1 VQRALKGLAQAGPVS
16 CTASGT
22 ASGTLRMTASAPLM
36 PTAAFQAA
44 KPLVAGRY
52 QLEDLLGRGA
62 LAQVFRAADLE
73 GGADVAVKVA
83 AGASAKDFERISN
96 EAAVLASL
104 QHPSIVKYM
113 GQGVVS
119 GSSALAGRPF
129 LVEELALGTSLSEA
143 ARTSQCHPD
152 VIAGWARGLF
162 EALAHL
168 HGKGLVHRDIKPA
181 NLMLSGLRRSPV
193 RIIDFGIVASA
204 GSAPEPG
211 MSSGTVH
218 YMSPEQAS
226 GGPARGSWDVYAMGL
241 VLLELLTGAKAF
253 PGTAIES
260 LVARTLRAPEVP
272 DSLGSGWCSFLR
284 SLTAM
289 DSAERP
295 TAGEAAGMAARLI
308 PVPADER
315 VSPCRRTAVFPARR
329 IRQLA

>member
-1 VQRALKGLAQAGPVS
+1 
-16 CTASGT
+16 
-22 ASGTLRMTASAPLM
+22 MTAPAPLRSS
-36 PTAAFQAA
+36 AAFQAG
-44 KPLVAGRY
+44 KPVVAGRY
-52 QLEDLLGRGA
+52 QLRDLLGRGA

-83 AGASAKDFERISN
+83 VGASTKHFERISN
-96 EAAVLASL
+96 EAAVLAGL
-104 QHPSIVKYM
+104 QHPSIVRFI

-119 GSSALAGRPF
+119 GNSALAGRPF
-129 LVEELALGTSLSEA
+129 LVEELVLGSSLSEA
-143 ARTSQCHPD
+143 ARTSQYHPD
-152 VIAGWARGLF
+152 VVAGWARGLF

-168 HGKGLVHRDIKPA
+168 HGQELVHRDVKPA

-193 RIIDFGIVASA
+193 RIIDFGIVAPA

-211 MSSGTVH
+211 ISSGTVH

-226 GGPARGSWDVYAMGL
+226 GGPARTSWDVYAMGL

-253 PGTAIES
+253 PGTVIES
-260 LVARTLRAPEVP
+260 LVARTLRSPEVP

-295 TAGEAAGMAARLI
+295 TAEEAAGMAARLI
-308 PVPADER
+308 PVPAGEA
-315 VSPCRRTAVFPARR
+315 VSPCRRTAVLPARR
-329 IRQLA
+329 IRQQA

>member
-1 VQRALKGLAQAGPVS
+1 
-16 CTASGT
+16 
-22 ASGTLRMTASAPLM
+22 MTAPVLHPSA
-36 PTAAFQAA
+36 AALHAA
-44 KPLVAGRY
+44 RPVVAGRY
-52 QLEDLLGRGA
+52 ELRDLLGRGA

-83 AGASAKDFERISN
+83 VGVSAKHFERIRS
-96 EAAVLASL
+96 EASVLASL
-104 QHPSIVKYM
+104 QHPSIVRFI

-129 LVEELALGTSLSEA
+129 LVEELALGPSLSEA
-143 ARTSQCHPD
+143 ARTSQYHPD
-152 VIAGWARGLF
+152 VVAGWARGLF

-168 HGKGLVHRDIKPA
+168 HGQGLVHRDIKPA

-193 RIIDFGIVASA
+193 RIIDFGIVAPA

-211 MSSGTVH
+211 ISSGTVH

-226 GGPARGSWDVYAMGL
+226 GGPARASWDVYAMGL

-260 LVARTLRAPEVP
+260 LVARTLRSPQVP
-272 DSLGSGWCSFLR
+272 DSLGPGWCSFLR

-289 DSAERP
+289 DSGERP
-295 TAGEAAGMAARLI
+295 TAGEAAGMAARLV
-308 PVPADER
+308 PVPVGEA
-315 VSPCRRTAVFPARR
+315 VTPCRGMAVFPARR